1 MELEWASEFEIGN
14 EYVDLQHRYFLDL
27 IMRIGKSFK
36 ETKDE
41 DHKRRLMI
49 ELHKYAD
56 FHFTSEEN
64 LAISNGLPG
73 VESHHELHLQLLED
87 LNQYAENLENG
98 LKTMDEF
105 LEFITDWFLV
115 HTIHEDRKLFKAM
128 PQIKRSIHL
137 LISPTNH

>member
-1 MELEWASEFEIGN
+1 MELYWVSEFEIGN

-27 IMRIGKSFK
+27 IMRVGKSFK
-36 ETKDE
+36 ESKD
-41 DHKRRLMI
+41 DDYKRRLMI

-64 LAISNGLPG
+64 LAISSGLSG

-87 LNQYAENLENG
+87 LNHFAKDLDKG
-98 LKTMDEF
+98 LKTIDEF

-115 HTIHEDRKLFKAM
+115 HTQHEDRKFFKA
-128 PQIKRSIHL
+128 
-137 LISPTNH
+137 

>member
-1 MELEWASEFEIGN
+1 MELEWAPEFEIGN

-27 IMRIGKSFK
+27 ITRIGKSFK
-36 ETKDE
+36 KTKDD
-41 DHKRRLMI
+41 DHRRRLVL

-64 LAISNGLPG
+64 LAITCGLSG
-73 VESHHELHLQLLED
+73 VESHHQLHLQLLED
-87 LNQYAENLENG
+87 LNQYAENLDKG

-115 HTIHEDRKLFKAM
+115 HTFHEDRKLFKAM
-128 PQIKRSIHL
+128 
-137 LISPTNH
+137 T